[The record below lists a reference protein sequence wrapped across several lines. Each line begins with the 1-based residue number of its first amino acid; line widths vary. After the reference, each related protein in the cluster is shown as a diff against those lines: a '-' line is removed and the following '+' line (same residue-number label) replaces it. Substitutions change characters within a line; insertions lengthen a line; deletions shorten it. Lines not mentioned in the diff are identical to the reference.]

1 MANDGTKGP
10 TPRPRRRRTDIDPN
24 APTPKVATERRRR
37 KAATADGTRSTTTGR
52 PTRTAATSRSDA
64 TPEAREDALLAAVPG
79 EAPEVA
85 AVAPIES
92 GTSVDA
98 VAAATPSEPA
108 DPVEALEPV
117 AAAQPAADVID
128 DAESSTTKLFHLP
141 GITGGPLGSA
151 AVGDEPWLDDDERPA
166 LDDGPGEDRVWL
178 PQLEDRAVDPRVC
191 PFLRASAEGTITL
204 PRERPDPANRCAA
217 LRDVVPQ
224 SLRQQEL
231 VCLTSGHVRCP
242 RYLRGAAVVAEA
254 PEPVVRRGRSLSPA
268 VLGSLLIL
276 VMAFSASIAYVVSGG
291 GLTLRPV
298 QAAPTPSPSASVAVV
313 APSVAPTP
321 SPTPVPTASPTPSP
335 SPTPAPTVSP
345 TPEPTPAPT
354 PRATPRPAPT
364 SDRYALLRACPNQS
378 NCWIYR
384 VRSGDNVYSI
394 ARYFGVSQDS
404 IYARNPWLRTQG
416 LRPGQE
422 LRLPPPT
429 R

>member
-37 KAATADGTRSTTTGR
+37 KATTADGTRSTTTGR
-52 PTRTAATSRSDA
+52 STRSAAASRADA
-64 TPEAREDALLAAVPG
+64 RQDALLAAVP
-79 EAPEVA
+79 EETAEVA

-92 GTSVDA
+92 AAGATVDA
-98 VAAATPSEPA
+98 VTAATPSEPA
-108 DPVEALEPV
+108 DPAQADEPV
-117 AAAQPAADVID
+117 AAAAPASATTD
-128 DAESSTTKLFHLP
+128 DGEGSTTKLFHLP
-141 GITGGPLGSA
+141 GITGGPIGSA
-151 AVGDEPWLDDDERPA
+151 AAGDEPWLDDDERPT
-166 LDDGPGEDRVWL
+166 LDDGPGEDRAWL

-191 PFLRASAEGTITL
+191 PFLRASAEGTLTL
-204 PRERPDPANRCAA
+204 PIERPDPANRCAA

-298 QAAPTPSPSASVAVV
+298 QAAPSPSPSASVAVV
-313 APSVAPTP
+313 APSIAPTP

-335 SPTPAPTVSP
+335 SPTPDPTATP
-345 TPEPTPAPT
+345 TPEPTPVST

-364 SDRYALLRACPNQS
+364 SDRYALLTACPNQAD
-378 NCWIYR
+378 CWIYR

-404 IYARNPWLRTQG
+404 IYERNPWLRTQG